1 MDYPLAIVLTT
12 VSSDDE
18 AESLSD
24 FLIKSKYVACIN
36 ILSKVKSKYIWE
48 DELKNTNEVMLL
60 IKTRKDYFK
69 YLESLIKKNH
79 SYQVP
84 EILCIDIANI
94 SDDYSNWVISEL
106 NIKQNK

>member
-1 MDYPLAIVLTT
+1 MGQDLAIVLTT
-12 VSSDDE
+12 VGSNKE

-24 FLIKSKYVACIN
+24 ILAKSKYVACIN
-36 ILSKVKSKYIWE
+36 ILPDIKSKYMWKG
-48 DELKNTNEVMLL
+48 ELQNSKELILM

-69 YLESLIKKNH
+69 YLESLIMKNH

-94 SDDYSNWVISEL
+94 SDDYSNWIISEL
-106 NIKQNK
+106 NLKKNK

>member
-1 MDYPLAIVLTT
+1 MEQGLAIVLTT
-12 VSSDDE
+12 VSSDKE
-18 AESLSD
+18 AESLSNI
-24 FLIKSKYVACIN
+24 LAKSKYVACIN
-36 ILSKVKSKYIWE
+36 ILPDVKSKYMWKGKLQNTK
-48 DELKNTNEVMLL
+48 ELILM

-94 SDDYSNWVISEL
+94 SADYSNWIISEL
-106 NIKQNK
+106 NVKKNK